1 MADHGYGC
9 PLDGEPMS
17 TTANCAHCCRHG
29 WVESAQAKQCPE
41 CYPPKGGV
49 MADTLV
55 ERLREAAEAAR
66 RHRIFYDEALY
77 REAADRIGLL
87 TRSLE
92 MLCKQQAGEVIYR
105 PDAGGTYPPQSQGD
119 GSGE

>member
-1 MADHGYGC
+1 
-9 PLDGEPMS
+9 
-17 TTANCAHCCRHG
+17 
-29 WVESAQAKQCPE
+29 
-41 CYPPKGGV
+41 

-55 ERLREAAEAAR
+55 ERLRTAADELNEAFGGHKDAD
-66 RHRIFYDEALY
+66 IM
-77 REAADRIGLL
+77 REAADHIGLL